1 MNAAKPLVNRTQR
14 LFLALW
20 PDDEVRPQLADHAGQ
35 WSWPAGCVQ
44 VLPSDWHVTLHFIG
58 QVASDRVTAIAAKLE
73 LPLQPFDLV
82 LDQPRL
88 WPTGLAVLCAS
99 QVPSHLL
106 DLHNRLGDTL
116 RGLGLPVEARQ
127 YQPHVTLARRADT
140 ATPPLRPLQVQWR
153 VSAYGLI
160 VSTGNTDKRYRVIRR
175 YE

>member
-58 QVASDRVTAIAAKLE
+58 QVASDRVSVFAAKLE

-99 QVPSHLL
+99 QVPSPLL

-116 RGLGLPVEARQ
+116 RGFGLPVEARQ
-127 YQPHVTLARRADT
+127 YQPHVTLDRRADT
-140 ATPPLRPLQVQWR
+140 ATPAQ
-153 VSAYGLI
+153 AGLALA
-160 VSTGNTDKRYRVIRR
+160 DK
-175 YE
+175 EEQDD